1 MTSKTSSAPLPP
13 LSEADIAEYLINT
26 PEFFQRHAEVLGSIT
41 IASPHGARAV
51 SLHERQT
58 ELLREKIKGLEQR
71 VMDMVR
77 HGNENAAIAQK
88 IHEWACTLARAID
101 PADLPQVAAD
111 GIQASFDVPQAA
123 LRVWGV
129 APQHQSA
136 AFASGVSEDTRAFA
150 TSLTMPF
157 CGPNLG
163 FEATA
168 WLPQPEVVQS
178 MALLPLREG
187 TIDSTTPAFGLLVL
201 GSPDPQRFDA
211 TMGTEFLS
219 RMAELASAALA
230 RLR

>member
-111 GIQASFDVPQAA
+111 GIQARFDVPQAA

-129 APQHQSA
+129 APAYQHE
-136 AFASGVSEDTRAFA
+136 AFAQGASDETRSFA
-150 TSLTMPF
+150 SSLTMPF

-163 FEATA
+163 FEALA
-168 WLPQPEVVQS
+168 WLPQADQVQS
-178 MALLPLREG
+178 LALLPLREG
-187 TIDSTTPAFGLLVL
+187 AIDSTTPAFGLLVL

>member
-1 MTSKTSSAPLPP
+1 MISKTSSAPLPP

-111 GIQASFDVPQAA
+111 GIQARFDVPQAA

>member
-1 MTSKTSSAPLPP
+1 
-13 LSEADIAEYLINT
+13 
-26 PEFFQRHAEVLGSIT
+26 
-41 IASPHGARAV
+41 
-51 SLHERQT
+51 
-58 ELLREKIKGLEQR
+58 
-71 VMDMVR
+71 
-77 HGNENAAIAQK
+77 
-88 IHEWACTLARAID
+88 
-101 PADLPQVAAD
+101 
-111 GIQASFDVPQAA
+111 
-123 LRVWGV
+123 
-129 APQHQSA
+129 
-136 AFASGVSEDTRAFA
+136 
-150 TSLTMPF
+150 MPF

>member
-111 GIQASFDVPQAA
+111 GIQARFDVPQAA

-201 GSPDPQRFDA
+201 GSPDPHRFDA